1 MPHVLFSIIFALM
14 AAVGNAMYA
23 LSQKKTDA
31 SASPFLFIILAMAL
45 CIVILSTLSMAF
57 PKIGIRSYIV
67 MNYKWIIFGGAGLAL
82 TFTGFYLLYSRFG
95 PSYYILYA
103 VLSIITTSVIVGVF
117 VLKERMNIY
126 YALSVATA
134 VTTIILFTIG
144 KMSPE

>member
-1 MPHVLFSIIFALM
+1 
-14 AAVGNAMYA
+14 
-23 LSQKKTDA
+23 
-31 SASPFLFIILAMAL
+31 
-45 CIVILSTLSMAF
+45 
-57 PKIGIRSYIV
+57 
-67 MNYKWIIFGGAGLAL
+67 MNYKWIIFGGAGLVL